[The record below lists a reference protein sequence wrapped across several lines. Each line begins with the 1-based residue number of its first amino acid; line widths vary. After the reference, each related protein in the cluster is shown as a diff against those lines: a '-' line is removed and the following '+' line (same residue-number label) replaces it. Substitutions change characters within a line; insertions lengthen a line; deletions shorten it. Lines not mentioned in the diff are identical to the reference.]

1 MEIAFYEV
9 LRIEDKLPEIID
21 IDKTPLDDSY
31 FSVSEE
37 DAADWQKKI
46 GQKCLIRYKAVDNY
60 AVCEKLF
67 GKRPSSIVFGYPF
80 DGRTCYDQNGEL
92 IGTLTSEMLDPFRY
106 YVEKPSY
113 IFQQKFISGS
123 YCWGSYNTLQKDIVT
138 YDDLI
143 QAAKEFMDKYGD
155 VEYQCG
161 FVETLLAIM
170 KAAFFARDFGPVF
183 CEIY

>member
-1 MEIAFYEV
+1 MDIAFYEV
-9 LRIEDKLPEIID
+9 LGIEEKLPEIIE
-21 IDKTPLDDSY
+21 IDKSPLDDSY

-46 GQKCLIRYKAVDNY
+46 GQKCLIRYKAVDDY

-67 GKRPSSIVFGYPF
+67 GKRPSSIFFCYPF
-80 DGRTCYDQNGEL
+80 ENRTCYDQNGEW
-92 IGTLTSEMLDPFRY
+92 IGTLTSEMLDSFRN

-113 IFQQKFISGS
+113 IYQRKTISSS
-123 YCWGSYNTLQKDIVT
+123 YCWGSYNTLHKDIVA

-143 QAAKEFMDKYGD
+143 QAAKEFIDEYGD
-155 VEYQCG
+155 MEYQCG
-161 FVETLLAIM
+161 YVETLLAIM